1 MTMNHKIN
9 VSQVTYSPMSQAL
22 RFHIEA
28 NAGAMLMI
36 EDIYGRNDMSVEEM
50 AKHMGELLERC
61 LMTEYHRGGLR
72 RKYD

>member
-1 MTMNHKIN
+1 MIMNQKIN

-28 NAGAMLMI
+28 NADAMFMI
-36 EDIYGRNDMSVEEM
+36 EDICARNDMSAEEM
-50 AKHMGELLERC
+50 ARHMGELLERS

-72 RKYD
+72 REYN